1 MSSYTT
7 ADFTD
12 TANYS
17 YEDELDGSYA
27 SPCNLEDTLSFT
39 HRFAPIA
46 YIIVFILAL
55 VGNILVLCVVRR
67 YRKSCHGPCSFS
79 LTDTF
84 LLHLAISDLLLALTL
99 PLFAGQWI
107 NGWVYGVGLCKI
119 AGALFSLNVYC
130 GVLFLACISF
140 DRYLAIVHAVH
151 TSWRRN
157 TCLAQLAC
165 SLIWISCLALASF
178 DIYFRNVE
186 QLEQDNNRLVCHL
199 KFTGDGVEHWH
210 LALQL
215 LSMLLGFGLPLMMM
229 LYCYL
234 CIFRA
239 LCHTS
244 TSRQKR
250 RSLRLII
257 SLVAAFVICWAPYNI
272 LKMIDSLVVLDVI
285 SSSCT
290 LNHALDIG
298 ILVTESLGLAHCALN
313 PLLYGFVGVRFRREL
328 IRMFKAVL
336 HPGGWRGATGWAQ
349 GQGSSRRQMGSL
361 SSAESENTSY
371 FSVVA

>member
-1 MSSYTT
+1 M
-7 ADFTD
+7 
-12 TANYS
+12 
-17 YEDELDGSYA
+17 
-27 SPCNLEDTLSFT
+27 
-39 HRFAPIA
+39 
-46 YIIVFILAL
+46 

-67 YRKSCHGPCSFS
+67 YRKSCLSPCSFS

-99 PLFAGQWI
+99 PFFAGQWI
-107 NGWVYGVGLCKI
+107 TGWIYGESLCKI

-151 TSWRRN
+151 TNWRRN
-157 TCLAQLAC
+157 TCLAQLTCA
-165 SLIWISCLALASF
+165 LIWICCLALAGI
-178 DIYFRNVE
+178 DIYYRNVE
-186 QLEQDNNRLVCHL
+186 PLEQDNKRLVCHL
-199 KFTGDGVEHWH
+199 KFSSTSFEHWH
-210 LALQL
+210 LGLQL
-215 LSMLLGFGLPLMMM
+215 LSLLLGFGLPLMMM

-239 LCHTS
+239 LCKAS

-250 RSLRLII
+250 RSLRLIV
-257 SLVAAFVICWAPYNI
+257 SLVVAFIICWAPYNI
-272 LKMIDSLVVLDVI
+272 LRMIDSLVLLEVI
-285 SSSCT
+285 GTSCT
-290 LNHALDIG
+290 WNYVLDIG

-328 IRMFKAVL
+328 FRMFKAVL
-336 HPGGWRGATGWAQ
+336 YPGACHGATGWAP
-349 GQGSSRRQMGSL
+349 GQRSSCRQLGSF
-361 SSAESENTSY
+361 SSAESDNTSY